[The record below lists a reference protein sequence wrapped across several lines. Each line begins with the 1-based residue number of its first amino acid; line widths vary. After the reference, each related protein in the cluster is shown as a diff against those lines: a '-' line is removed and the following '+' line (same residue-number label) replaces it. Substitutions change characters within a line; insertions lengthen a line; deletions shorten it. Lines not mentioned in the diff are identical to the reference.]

1 MNLLNKYKK
10 LSEKLFED
18 ESLGILTP
26 VFNPIYPSL
35 KYVFIPF
42 LIIRLIFYICT
53 LGLHNP
59 NIHIQFITGAI
70 SILFSM
76 IASGCFDSYY
86 TERAEF
92 MECISFVF
100 GVSTFLSFFICRSAF
115 PEDISAAYYI
125 LFVLDVLFFLY
136 ACTIRFKEIKF
147 NKNPKKYLIKHGYE
161 KEDEAPIEKTSE
173 IRYMCGRMFNNL
185 NDDEKAILE
194 EPFKKIENLFFNSY
208 DSLSRDVHDDYAF
221 FETAEFIKDLDKV
234 IKTYRKTKVL
244 NNIEYLEKVRDSMDD
259 FYETAKNH
267 NMDVNKER
275 FQGAIEELK
284 VRVGRFL
291 WLKNLKDF

>member
-1 MNLLNKYKK
+1 MLNKYKK
-10 LSEKLFED
+10 LSDKLFKNN
-18 ESLGILTP
+18 SLGILTP

-35 KYVFIPF
+35 KYVFVPF
-42 LIIRLIFYICT
+42 LIIRLVFYIST

-59 NIHIQFITGAI
+59 NIHIEFITGAI
-70 SILFSM
+70 SIVFSM

-100 GVSTFLSFFICRSAF
+100 GVSTFLSFVMCRCAF
-115 PEDISAAYYI
+115 PEDTSAAYYI
-125 LFVLDVLFFLY
+125 LFVLDILFFLY
-136 ACTIRFKEIKF
+136 ACAIRFKEIKF
-147 NKNPKKYLIKHGYE
+147 NKNPKEYLIKHGYE

-173 IRYMCGRMFNNL
+173 IRYMCGHMFNHL
-185 NDDEKAILE
+185 NDDEKEILE

-221 FETAEFIKDLDKV
+221 FETAEFIKDLDK
-234 IKTYRKTKVL
+234 IMKTFRTTKAL
-244 NNIEYLEKVRDSMDD
+244 NNMEYLEKVRDSMNE

-267 NMDVNKER
+267 NIDVNKER
-275 FQGAIEELK
+275 FNGAVEELN
-284 VRVGRFL
+284 VRVRRFL
-291 WLKNLKDF
+291 WMKK

>member
-10 LSEKLFED
+10 LSDKLFKNN
-18 ESLGILTP
+18 SLGILTP

-35 KYVFIPF
+35 KYVFVPF
-42 LIIRLIFYICT
+42 LIIRLVFYIST

-59 NIHIQFITGAI
+59 NIHIEFITGAI
-70 SILFSM
+70 SIVFSM

-100 GVSTFLSFFICRSAF
+100 GVSTFLSFVICRSAF
-115 PEDISAAYYI
+115 PEDTSAAYYI

-136 ACTIRFKEIKF
+136 ACAIRFKEIKF
-147 NKNPKKYLIKHGYE
+147 NKNPKEYLIKHGYE

-173 IRYMCGRMFNNL
+173 IRYMCGHMFNHL
-185 NDDEKAILE
+185 NDDEKEILE

-221 FETAEFIKDLDKV
+221 FETAEFIKDLDK
-234 IKTYRKTKVL
+234 IMKTFRTTKAL
-244 NNIEYLEKVRDSMDD
+244 NNMEYLEKVRDSMNE

-267 NMDVNKER
+267 NIDVNKER
-275 FQGAIEELK
+275 FNGAVEELN
-284 VRVGRFL
+284 VRVRRFL
-291 WLKNLKDF
+291 

>member
-10 LSEKLFED
+10 LSEKLFKD
-18 ESLGILTP
+18 KSLGIPTP

-42 LIIRLIFYICT
+42 LIIRLVFYVCT
-53 LGLHNP
+53 QGLHNP

-100 GVSTFLSFFICRSAF
+100 GVSIFLSFFICRSAF

-194 EPFKKIENLFFNSY
+194 EPFKKIENLFFASY
-208 DSLSRDVHDDYAF
+208 DSLSRDVYDDYAF

-234 IKTYRKTKVL
+234 IKTYKTTKFL
-244 NNIEYLEKVRDSMDD
+244 SDMEYLEKVRDSIDE
-259 FYETAKNH
+259 FYENAKNH

-275 FQGAIEELK
+275 FQGAVEALK
-284 VRVGRFL
+284 VKVGRF
-291 WLKNLKDF
+291 

>member
-53 LGLHNP
+53 LGLHDP
-59 NIHIQFITGAI
+59 NIHIQFITGVI

-76 IASGCFDSYY
+76 IASGCFSSYY
-86 TERAEF
+86 TERAEL
-92 MECISFVF
+92 MECIYIVF
-100 GVSTFLSFFICRSAF
+100 GVSTFLSFVMCHSVFA
-115 PEDISAAYYI
+115 DDTSAAYYI

-147 NKNPKKYLIKHGYE
+147 NENPKEYLIKHGYE

-173 IRYMCGRMFNNL
+173 IRYMCGHMFNHL
-185 NDDEKAILE
+185 NDDEKEILE

-234 IKTYRKTKVL
+234 VKTYRKTKVL
-244 NNIEYLEKVRDSMDD
+244 NNMEYLEKVRDSMNE
-259 FYETAKNH
+259 FYKTAKKR

-275 FQGAIEELK
+275 FNRAVEEFK

-291 WLKNLKDF
+291 